1 MTLGSERRLQASSGE
16 NLCIGVAY
24 TGTTGGEADLVFIFL
39 LLLLPLIW
47 LQHVIQS
54 KAMMQASLS
63 RFMVATQQVGENMTW
78 GLFIKDG

>member
-39 LLLLPLIW
+39 LLLLPLI
-47 LQHVIQS
+47 
-54 KAMMQASLS
+54 
-63 RFMVATQQVGENMTW
+63 
-78 GLFIKDG
+78 